1 MLLSTGTKKEYGK
14 VLNKGVYMK
23 KVMTIICLA
32 LITLPAT
39 SLAKTIYADVQ
50 VTNMTPKSHFIWQR
64 ENQNTPKYPIKLARA
79 SIRGCAILA
88 FDISPKGKAENIE
101 VINSIPQRSI
111 GKSARKMLKKWQWV
125 PVSTKQK
132 VRLEKRTIRLD
143 FCLGG
148 ESIEQSQQYC
158 IQQAKLACS

>member
-1 MLLSTGTKKEYGK
+1 M
-14 VLNKGVYMK
+14 NKFAK
-23 KVMTIICLA
+23 ITALA
-32 LITLPAT
+32 LMSISTS

-50 VTNMTPKSHFIWQR
+50 VTDIIPTSHTIWQR
-64 ENQNTPKYPIKLARA
+64 ENQNTPKYPVKLAR
-79 SIRGCAILA
+79 SGIRGCAILA
-88 FDISPKGKAENIE
+88 FNISATGKTENIE
-101 VINSIPQRSI
+101 VINSLPKKSI

-125 PVSTKQK
+125 LVSSQQK
-132 VRLEKRTIRLD
+132 TRQEKRTIRLD